1 MRAKYKVI
9 YNIEITE
16 GKYSPRVMGK
26 KEFEEK
32 GEASG
37 LMVRITKPLWGTGKV
52 VVMDSGFYV
61 L

>member
-1 MRAKYKVI
+1 M
-9 YNIEITE
+9 
-16 GKYSPRVMGK
+16 MGN

-37 LMVRITKPLWGTGKV
+37 LMARITKPLWGTGKV

-61 L
+61 M

>member
-1 MRAKYKVI
+1 M
-9 YNIEITE
+9 
-16 GKYSPRVMGK
+16 MGN